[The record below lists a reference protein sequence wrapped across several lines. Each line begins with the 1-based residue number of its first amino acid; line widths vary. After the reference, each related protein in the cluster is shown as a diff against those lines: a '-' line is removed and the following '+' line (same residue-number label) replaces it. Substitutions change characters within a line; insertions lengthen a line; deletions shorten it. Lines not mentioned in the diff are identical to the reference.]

1 MMQVGAGMSTG
12 VDGKCAY
19 RAGRM
24 KRQALMGRV
33 GSELGEFAQTSFLSL

>member
-19 RAGRM
+19 RAGRVR
-24 KRQALMGRV
+24 KAGLDGESRQ
-33 GSELGEFAQTSFLSL
+33 